1 MLDLRRVA
9 RKRVVCIGGGTGQSQ
24 VLRGLARVPLDITA
38 LVGVT
43 DNGGHSGALR
53 KIFGIPQVGDI
64 RNCLASLAGD
74 DVLLAR
80 LLRHRFR
87 EGELDGVSLGNLIV
101 CALIG
106 QTGSLSAAMAALGE
120 ALGIAPRILPVS
132 DQSTQICARLADG
145 RMVRGEWEII
155 SREPRVPIVELFHWP
170 VVECHPA
177 CVTAIAHADLVVF
190 CPGSLMTGIVS
201 ALLPRGIQT
210 ALRVS
215 PALKVQ
221 IVNIM
226 TQPGQTDGM
235 SARDHI
241 ETLAQTL
248 GMAPD
253 VAVVNTRRPPERWLK
268 VYRKDGAEPVR
279 MDVDGLRETRVI
291 GTDLLEPEGKDVL
304 SLYARGGAGMAVGPH
319 FIRHDPAKLGRI
331 LRSLID
337 AAAPRP
343 SSRKGRT
350 SPRPRPAG

>member
-1 MLDLRRVA
+1 MP

-24 VLRGLARVPLDITA
+24 VLRGLSKLPLDITA

-53 KIFGIPQVGDI
+53 RIFGIPQVGDI
-64 RNCLASLAGD
+64 RNCLASLAD
-74 DVLLAR
+74 DHALLGR

-101 CALIG
+101 CALIK
-106 QTGSLSAAMAALGE
+106 QTGSLSAAIQALGD
-120 ALGIAPRILPVS
+120 ALGVAPRILPVS

-145 RMVRGEWEII
+145 RMLRGEWEII
-155 SREPRVPIVELFHWP
+155 RRAPRVPIVELFHWP

-177 CVTAIAHADLVVF
+177 CVHAIAHADLIVY

-241 ETLAQTL
+241 ETLAQVV
-248 GMAPD
+248 GVAPD
-253 VAVVNTRRPPERWLK
+253 VAVINTRRPPDAWLK

-279 MDVDGLRETRVI
+279 LDVDGLRETRVI
-291 GTDLLEPEGKDVL
+291 GADLLEPEGKDVL
-304 SLYARGGAGMAVGPH
+304 SLYARGGGAGMPAGPH

-331 LRSLID
+331 LRSLIEST
-337 AAAPRP
+337 AGRP
-343 SSRKGRT
+343 SRRGRPA
-350 SPRPRPAG
+350 PRPRPA